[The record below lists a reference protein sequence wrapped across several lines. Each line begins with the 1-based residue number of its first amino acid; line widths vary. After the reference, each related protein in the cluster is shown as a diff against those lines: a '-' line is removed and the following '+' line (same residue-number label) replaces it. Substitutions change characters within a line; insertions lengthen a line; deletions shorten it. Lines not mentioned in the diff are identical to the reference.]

1 MEHVPTLYSKN
12 RKTYYQIEVVSDQIF
27 IYSDAFTIL

>member
-1 MEHVPTLYSKN
+1 MFLLFIPKIAKPIT
-12 RKTYYQIEVVSDQIF
+12 QIEVVSDQIF